1 MTSTESAA
9 GTAVARSRAEHAA
22 LRRLL
27 NCYLRESGTPL
38 VTGGDGLGRIALPA
52 AAAAVVITVR
62 HRSVFGHH
70 AYGDLVW
77 LEQPDGRRVPVDHDE
92 LVRLLLDE
100 VAAIAAKESTTECA
114 ESAECAAAA
123 ADRRRILAEQIENS
137 IAATARYLRHRQ
149 RHRQGSPAPAG
160 PHGLTRRAEQ
170 SLVFGHPF
178 HPTPKSTHGFGAD
191 LWRYAPELGAAFV
204 PHWFAVDRRI
214 LLERR
219 VAPGPWTP
227 GPVVAAA
234 GAVLSRCR
242 DRARDHALEHQR
254 PQDEHKDWALLP
266 VHPWQAEYLL
276 SRPQVARLAAD
287 GMLVALGALG
297 PEVYATSSVRT
308 VCDPAFPT
316 SWKLPLHVRI
326 TNFVRTNPV
335 PHLVRAADAGALVA
349 ELAAGWRH
357 PGFAALLETGFRT
370 VDPAVVG
377 ADLAADFSVLYR
389 ENPFTDGSAAPRVLA
404 GLLEDRDG
412 GVPDLIR
419 EVRRCSPNPDA
430 DPDACPGAGHAAEW
444 LRRYLGISLLPLLE
458 IFDSDGVSFE
468 AHTQNS
474 LLHTDGGW
482 PSRFWVRDMEGT
494 SVSRQRLRRRTVPPG
509 SPLLYDDDEA
519 WLRLRYYAVTNHLG
533 HLISVLGRYTEAD
546 EPRLWRMARQALAAS
561 RSGTAADLLE
571 RPVLPAKANLVSR
584 FAERGEDPLYVDVPN
599 LLFEVT

>member
-1 MTSTESAA
+1 MTATESAA
-9 GTAVARSRAEHAA
+9 GATVARSCAEKATR
-22 LRRLL
+22 RRLL
-27 NCYLRESGTPL
+27 NSYLRESGTPL
-38 VTGGDGLGRIALPA
+38 VTTGDGLGRIALPA
-52 AAAAVVITVR
+52 AAAAVIITVR
-62 HRSVFGHH
+62 HRSVSGHH

-77 LEQPDGRRVPVDHDE
+77 LEQPDGQRVPVDHDE

-100 VAAIAAKESTTECA
+100 VAAIAAKECTAERA
-114 ESAECAAAA
+114 ESDE
-123 ADRRRILAEQIENS
+123 RRHALAEQIES
-137 IAATARYLRHRQ
+137 SVAATTRYLRHQRQ
-149 RHRQGSPAPAG
+149 RAPCPAH
-160 PHGLTRRAEQ
+160 PHGLTRHAEQ

-178 HPTPKSTHGFGAD
+178 HPTPKSTQGFGAD
-191 LWRYAPELGAAFV
+191 LERYAPELGAAFV

-227 GPVVAAA
+227 GQVAAA
-234 GAVLSRCR
+234 ARRALGTAPDRTPEHAL
-242 DRARDHALEHQR
+242 DRAQ
-254 PQDEHKDWALLP
+254 DWALLP
-266 VHPWQAEYLL
+266 VHPWQADFLL
-276 SRPQVARLAAD
+276 SSPRVARLAAE

-297 PEVYATSSVRT
+297 AEVYPTSSVRT

-335 PHLVRAADAGALVA
+335 PHLRRATDAGALVA
-349 ELAAGWRH
+349 ELAPGRRH

-389 ENPFTDGSAAPRVLA
+389 ENPFTDGSATPRVLA

-412 GVPDLIR
+412 SVPDLIH
-419 EVRRCSPNPDA
+419 EVRRCAPASGA
-430 DPDACPGAGHAAEW
+430 TPGAGHVADW

-458 IFDSDGVSFE
+458 IFDRDGVSFE

-474 LLHTDGGW
+474 LLHTADGW
-482 PSRFWVRDMEGT
+482 PTRFWVRDMEGT
-494 SVSRQRLRRRTVPPG
+494 SVSRQRLRRGTVPPD

-561 RSGTAADLLE
+561 RSATAADLLE

-584 FAERGEDPLYVDVPN
+584 FAGRGENPLYVDVPN
-599 LLFEVT
+599 LLLEVIP